1 MALRPEDRLLSV
13 HDVLGPVRVRLLGGS
28 VLAELTARFGVAA
41 RAKVLAGEVVDDDGA
56 VVDSGTV
63 LPPGSVVHLYRDL
76 PDEVPVPF
84 DVPVLH
90 QDADIVVVDKPHFL
104 ATMPR
109 GRHVAQTALVRLRRE
124 LGLPELSPAHRLDR
138 LTAGV
143 LLFTTRREV
152 RGSYQTMFARGLVRK
167 TYLARAPVAPGL
179 ALPRL
184 VRSRI
189 VKRRGHLQAVCE
201 PGVPNAE
208 TLVERIARDGLY
220 RSTLRSLGAALRE
233 AMGKFNPDRTRLPLP
248 QRRFGGVVGRT
259 MAESVGDW
267 SIVPGPFPPDDAP
280 NVLIVLIDDAG
291 FGGPDTFG
299 GAIRTPT
306 LSRLAQNGLIY
317 NRFHVTA
324 VCSPTRAALLTGR
337 NHHRVGFG
345 SVCEFP
351 GPYPGYSAVRPRSCA
366 ALPRILR
373 DNGYVTGAFGKWH
386 LTPDNV
392 QGAAG
397 PFDNWPLGWGFD
409 HFWGFPS
416 GAAGQYD
423 PIISQDNS
431 VIGIP
436 EGSGEDG
443 RPYYFPDDLTDKAIE
458 WLHTVRAQNATKPW
472 MLYYATGATHAPHH
486 VFKEW
491 ADKYRG
497 EFDDGWDVYR
507 QKTFER
513 QKRLGIIP
521 PDAELTERPDLFPAW
536 DSMSEAQK
544 RLFARQMEVFAGFS
558 ENADWNVGRLLD
570 AIEDLGESD
579 NTLVFYIWGDNG
591 ASMEGTNTGSFNEM
605 TFLNGLD
612 LDAERQLELIE
623 QYGGIA
629 ALGDEFTAPHF
640 ASAWAHAS
648 NTPLQWGKQMAS
660 HLGGTRDP
668 LVVAWPARIRPD
680 GRVRSQFTHCIDI
693 APTVLAAIGLPE
705 PTHVDGFE
713 QEPMDGTS
721 FVRTFDDAEAEDRHT
736 VQYFENFGSRAIY
749 KDGWWACAR
758 LDKAPWDLS
767 PETMRRFAPGTY
779 DPDQDVWELYYLP
792 DDFSQAKN
800 LAAEHPDKVAE
811 LTQLWWQEAER
822 NRVLPLLGG
831 LAVMFGDLPPL
842 PTTARFSFKG
852 DVQNIQRGM
861 VPRICG
867 RSYAIEARLHIPDGG
882 AQGVIVANADFM
894 GGFALWVDEQRHL
907 HHTYSFLGVETYRQ
921 VSSEPLPTG
930 DVTVRMLFDSHQ
942 PVAASGGRVTLWADD
957 RLIGEGE
964 LPQTVPLAFTSYA
977 GMDIGRDNGL
987 VVDRGYEDKAP
998 YAFTGTVTEVIFDLK
1013 PVHPEAARALHEHAS
1028 VQAVGQGAAG

>member
-1 MALRPEDRLLSV
+1 MSEDNALVIVAGYQNLDAARHDFQTLNDRAKGKTVPLRGAVLVGKDAEGNAVRLDTGNRLGRRGAAWGAGAGLAAGLLSPLSLFTAAFGAV
-13 HDVLGPVRVRLLGGS
+13 AGGLAGTVAHNRITSGLADKIGQEMAAGSAVIIAITPAQGRLKVEQTLAGS
-28 VLAELTARFGVAA
+28 PIKSVAEL
-41 RAKVLAGEVVDDDGA
+41 
-56 VVDSGTV
+56 
-63 LPPGSVVHLYRDL
+63 
-76 PDEVPVPF
+76 
-84 DVPVLH
+84 
-90 QDADIVVVDKPHFL
+90 
-104 ATMPR
+104 
-109 GRHVAQTALVRLRRE
+109 RH
-124 LGLPELSPAHRLDR
+124 
-138 LTAGV
+138 
-143 LLFTTRREV
+143 
-152 RGSYQTMFARGLVRK
+152 
-167 TYLARAPVAPGL
+167 
-179 ALPRL
+179 
-184 VRSRI
+184 
-189 VKRRGHLQAVCE
+189 
-201 PGVPNAE
+201 
-208 TLVERIARDGLY
+208 
-220 RSTLRSLGAALRE
+220 STLRSFGAALAE
-233 AMGKFNPDRTRLPLP
+233 AMGKFNPDRTKLPIP
-248 QRRFGGVVGRT
+248 QRGFGGTIGRT
-259 MAESVGDW
+259 TAESVGDW
-267 SIVPGPFPPDDAP
+267 TIVPGANAPDDAP

-306 LSRLAQNGLIY
+306 LTRVARDGLAY

-351 GPYPGYSAVRPRSCA
+351 GPYPGYSTVKPRSCA
-366 ALPRILR
+366 SLPRILR

-386 LTPDNV
+386 LTSDNV

-436 EGSGEDG
+436 AGRDG
-443 RPYYFPDDLTDKAIE
+443 KAYYFPDDLTDKAVE

-472 MLYYATGATHAPHH
+472 MMYYSTGATHAPHH
-486 VFKEW
+486 VFAEW

-497 EFDDGWDVYR
+497 QFDDGWDVYR

-513 QKRLGIIP
+513 QKQLGIIP
-521 PDAELTERPDLFPAW
+521 ADAELTERPDLFPAW
-536 DSMSEAQK
+536 DSLSETQK
-544 RLFARQMEVFAGFS
+544 KLYARQMEVFAGFS

-570 AIEDLGESD
+570 AIADLGESD

-612 LDAERQLELIE
+612 LDADHQLRLIE
-623 QYGGIA
+623 QYGGIE

-640 ASAWAHAS
+640 ASGWAHAN
-648 NTPLQWGKQMAS
+648 NTPFQWGKQMAS

-668 LVVAWPARIRPD
+668 MVVAWPSRIRPD
-680 GRVRSQFTHCIDI
+680 GQVRDQFAHCIDI
-693 APTVLAAIGLPE
+693 APTVLEAIGLPQ
-705 PTHVDGFE
+705 PTSVDGFE

-721 FVRTFDDAEAEDRHT
+721 FVHTFEDAAAEERHT

-767 PETMRRFAPGTY
+767 PETMQRFAPGTY

-792 DDFSQAKN
+792 DDFSQAN
-800 LAAEHPDKVAE
+800 DLAAQHPDKVAE
-811 LTQLWWQEAER
+811 LTKLWWQEAER

-842 PTTARFSFKG
+842 PSTSRFTFQG
-852 DVQNIQRGM
+852 GVQNIQRGM
-861 VPRICG
+861 VPRIFG
-867 RSYAIEARLHIPDGG
+867 RSYAIEARLVVPES
-882 AQGVIVANADFM
+882 AEGVIIANADFM
-894 GGFALWVDEQRHL
+894 GGFALWVDEQQRL

-921 VSSEPLPTG
+921 VSKEPIPTG
-930 DVTVRMLFDSHQ
+930 EVTVRMLFDSEQ
-942 PVAASGGRVTLWADD
+942 PVVGSGGRVTLWADE
-957 RLIGEGE
+957 RMIGEGE
-964 LPQTVPLAFTSYA
+964 LPQTVSLAFTSYA
-977 GMDIGRDNGL
+977 GLDVGRDNGL
-987 VVDRGYEDKAP
+987 VVDRDYEDKAP
-998 YAFTGTVTEVIFDLK
+998 YAFTGTVKEVTFDLK
-1013 PVHPEAARALHEHAS
+1013 PVAPEAEKALHEHAS
-1028 VQAVGQGAAG
+1028 VQAVGRGAAG